1 MSHERTIAT
10 QTHGRYLLEVAPG
23 HPTRPLLVGFHGYGE
38 QASIQMDRLRALN
51 ASGRFDLVSIQGLH
65 RFYARGGDA
74 PAASWMV
81 KEDRE
86 LLIQD
91 NIAYVDAVIGAVA
104 RECGA
109 PTAIVFAGFSQGASM
124 AYRAATLGAAEPW
137 GVLAVGGDVP
147 PELNDAQLARLPRVL
162 IGAGSRD
169 QWFTLERCASDA
181 ARLRRAGVQVEIAD
195 LDAGHHWTP
204 ELSARASSWLAA
216 IG

>member
-1 MSHERTIAT
+1 MDHERTIAT

-74 PAASWMV
+74 TAASWMIR
-81 KEDRE
+81 EDRE

-91 NIAYVDAVIGAVA
+91 NIAYVDAVIAAVA
-104 RECGA
+104 VECGA
-109 PTAIVFAGFSQGASM
+109 LTAVVFAGFSQGASM
-124 AYRAATLGAAEPW
+124 AYRAATLCSVGSW

-147 PELNDAQLARLPRVL
+147 PELSDAQLARVPRVL

-169 QWFTLERCASDA
+169 QWFTPERCASDA
-181 ARLRRAGVQVEIAD
+181 SRLRGAGAHVEIAE
-195 LDAGHHWTP
+195 LDAGHQWTP